1 MSEKTLHLVVEELSS
16 TVQMLS
22 ARLAQ
27 LEGVPVGEK
36 EWLTVREVAALLNLS
51 ENRVYQLRH
60 FGRLTPVKRGRL
72 CLFNR
77 EQVKKLI
84 NEQSEQ

>member
-1 MSEKTLHLVVEELSS
+1 MSEKTLHLIEELHH

-22 ARLAQ
+22 ARIAQ

-36 EWLTVREVAALLNLS
+36 EWLTAREVAALLNIS
-51 ENRVYQLRH
+51 ESRVYQLR
-60 FGRLTPVKRGRL
+60 FSGRLTPVKRGRMYI
-72 CLFNR
+72 FNR